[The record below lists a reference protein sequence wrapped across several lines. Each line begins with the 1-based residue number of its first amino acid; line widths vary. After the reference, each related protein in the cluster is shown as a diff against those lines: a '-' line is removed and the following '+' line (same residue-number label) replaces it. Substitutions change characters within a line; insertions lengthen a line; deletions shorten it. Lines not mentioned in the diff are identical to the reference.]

1 MQERPCVNQMRLS
14 YAQTMRFF
22 VKLSCA
28 VRMQMIVLIGAF
40 AKMCA
45 MRDVL
50 PVVHVRV
57 Y

>member
-1 MQERPCVNQMRLS
+1 MNQMRLS
-14 YAQTMRFF
+14 YAQTMKFF
-22 VKLSCA
+22 VKMSCA

-57 Y
+57 C